1 VSARGSGTM
10 SRREALAILAA
21 GAAVMAC
28 GRAPREARP
37 VPIAIGRDEC
47 AWCRMP
53 IDDARL
59 AAEFVPR
66 SGTPALFGEVGCL
79 LSWRAANP
87 LTPGTGFVTAGDT
100 GEWLDA
106 RRATYALGATRTP
119 MYFDITA
126 HAAPPAGVPAA
137 SIVSWEI
144 LRDRGAPHARPG

>member
-1 VSARGSGTM
+1 MSARAAGTM
-10 SRREALAILAA
+10 SRREALAVLAA
-21 GAAVMAC
+21 GAAVLAC
-28 GRAPREARP
+28 GGAPREARP
-37 VPIAIGRDEC
+37 VPIAIGRDQC

-59 AAEFVPR
+59 AAEFVPG

-87 LTPGTGFVTAGDT
+87 LTPGVEFVTAGDT

-106 RRATYALGATRTP
+106 RRASYAVGAARTP

-126 HAAPPAGVPAA
+126 HAAPPAGVPADR
-137 SIVSWEI
+137 ILRWET
-144 LRDRGAPHARPG
+144 LRDRGAPHARPA

>member
-1 VSARGSGTM
+1 MSARAGGTLT
-10 SRREALAILAA
+10 RREALALLAA
-21 GAAVMAC
+21 GAAALAC
-28 GRAPREARP
+28 GSAPREARP

-87 LTPGTGFVTAGDT
+87 LTPGTEFVTAGDT

-106 RRATYALGATRTP
+106 RRATYALGAARTP

-126 HAAPPAGVPAA
+126 HAARPTGVPAD
-137 SIVSWEI
+137 SIVGWDT
-144 LRDRGAPHARPG
+144 LRGRGAPHARPA